1 MNITNPY
8 LYEKLGQD
16 HRQQM
21 RRQISI
27 NRLILDQERG
37 TVLQWTANLLLRVGM
52 ALQRYREQQ
61 LVRVQTR
68 SQMDTSML
76 KEYHL
81 SR

>member
-8 LYEKLGQD
+8 LYEKLGQE

-21 RRQISI
+21 CRQIAL
-27 NRLILDQERG
+27 NRMILAQERG
-37 TVLQWTANLLLRVGM
+37 TVLQWTANLLLRMGI
-52 ALQRYREQQ
+52 ALQRYREEQ
-61 LVRVQTR
+61 LVRRQTR
-68 SQMDTSML
+68 SQMDTGML